1 MKQEEDMSESVDSIL
16 MLLKGFTFDGDTGR
30 TITDLYAAVSGTGC
44 TRDTPF
50 VMPLWLEGDERPA
63 GVNSYLDPEGKR
75 VHILWRS
82 DDSGVSRVVDV
93 ILNAPSLAREKPEDG
108 SCEMCSTDM
117 MQEMMRE
124 EMEGE

>member
-1 MKQEEDMSESVDSIL
+1 MSESVDSIL

-30 TITDLYAAVSGTGC
+30 TIGDLYAAVSGTGC

-75 VHILWRS
+75 VHVLWQS

-93 ILNAPSLAREKPEDG
+93 ILNAPSLAREKPAGG
-108 SCEMCSTDM
+108 SSEMCSIDM
-117 MQEMMRE
+117 MKEMSQEETERE
-124 EMEGE
+124 